1 MKVRFKTLRFL
12 ILLWKFDRRDHH
24 TLGDMDSKVKS
35 MYLQLYQR
43 EWSQAYAHQKH
54 GGVTKNIAHGN
65 LLNIIL
71 VGSEITDDISFTL
84 LVTYLGK
91 TKCFKFLKIRRNLI
105 SA

>member
-1 MKVRFKTLRFL
+1 MEN
-12 ILLWKFDRRDHH
+12 RRDHH

-54 GGVTKNIAHGN
+54 GGVAKNTAHGN

-71 VGSEITDDISFTL
+71 VGSEIIYSVWHFIPIKLYTWEKQNALNS
-84 LVTYLGK
+84 
-91 TKCFKFLKIRRNLI
+91 
-105 SA
+105 

>member
-1 MKVRFKTLRFL
+1 MKVRFKTLRFF

-54 GGVTKNIAHGN
+54 GGVAKNIAHGN

-84 LVTYLGK
+84 LVYIIVYTAFIK
-91 TKCFKFLKIRRNLI
+91 
-105 SA
+105 